1 MPPATQLEDRL
12 QNGVILCK
20 MGMKLLP
27 LDSMWKKVYDLE
39 ETRYKVCVCVCVYVW
54 VCGWV
59 SVCVGVGCAC
69 MQRDSLDYLSETQ

>member
-1 MPPATQLEDRL
+1 MLEESLPPATQLEDRL

-39 ETRYKVCVCVCVYVW
+39 ETRYKVCVCVCV
-54 VCGWV
+54 C
-59 SVCVGVGCAC
+59 VCVGVWVGECVCGGGVCLHA
-69 MQRDSLDYLSETQ
+69 EG